1 MSDTSPKS
9 FSEYVKN
16 RQPGTPSQESLFSF
30 PKPAEPL
37 KSRPGNRGF
46 LAGFVDALNRG
57 VYSITEPLSS
67 LLDLPKDIEAIQQKA
82 RSGDMSGAVK
92 DSFGVYVK
100 NLTSP
105 ARGALHGLV
114 PGIEYSPED
123 RITWEG
129 LIEKGVD
136 TYYRNNPNY
145 VDTDNNVDPKVRGAL
160 GFIGDVVLDP
170 INLIPGMWAA
180 KAAAKTSAKAAKE
193 AADVAEAAI
202 KTADTGVDLAEEAT
216 KVSAKRAPKNAAEQQ
231 YVQTSEAA
239 PPKEAAVSRESFP
252 VAEANERIAKKLSNE
267 PENIN
272 APSEVVREL
281 LQKKKIKVGRKNEP
295 LSGEFAKL
303 FERLSQVTPAAVK
316 VAYRPF
322 EKWTQEFAQMTDG
335 KNFAALAIDLRPFK
349 YIAQRMGGNRTSMKQ
364 LLSFYNNS
372 KKNKD
377 FAMVREIESLI
388 LKPMHKRYVE
398 KAKTGRPVDGFGQ
411 FVKASDTLA
420 NNIQENVNLTIAR
433 QLKEAE
439 GETLEIAMKVF
450 GEDLFKEVR
459 RLQINSLAKFIDDIK
474 LAFDETGTLP
484 TFGNLKKAKS
494 EFLRRFSV
502 DEKMYQAALDDATG
516 KAMDIPTVTPESLAN
531 DLVNISERID
541 AGEDAE
547 QILRNL
553 GYLPSDSGRTSLAEL
568 GPIVLKLVED
578 SLGYVDEANPG
589 PILSKFDRGVIKNKH
604 DFITDDG
611 TFRTAGVYGEGT
623 GVKALVANT
632 HFFLDTILSLQRNLV
647 KLLAIGK
654 APDVLAGST
663 RGFARGAEAERLHL
677 ASMKLIE
684 KLFDDHGITMH
695 FDVQFL
701 GDASKEVVSLRWTDA
716 YDVVKAYLNNDKI
729 LQLLFHNNI
738 DSTLPYTKFM
748 DAVAAAVVKKDL
760 PEDELRVLID
770 DILKSTER
778 RNPVL
783 DSADNT
789 RTKPI
794 PNFLADDDNWFKYG
808 AGKASNFGE
817 GVRQAGKVLEW
828 NSGAAREKLVEA
840 IYAARDD
847 LAQVATNRQMAIQ
860 ARGQAE
866 GEVLSDIYAGIF
878 LDVTADAAKLADQ
891 LLIVAKDGR
900 VIKDIQQSMDKVS
913 PLGSKIAML
922 RVNAALGYGYKR
934 NAETAVDL
942 SEKVAKGNKEDI
954 VKARE
959 ENLKAADEQADAIDN
974 ETERLLNDM
983 NDGVRAADPD
993 TPQKFIDN
1001 AYDEIGES
1009 RFNINR
1015 YLESEGY
1022 KNIKVATIKFL
1033 EPLNKFFNAR
1043 AGMHSRDQLWIH
1055 SLFRTKETLPLY
1067 LQHKYLMP
1075 LDALGKTHSGVLEDG
1090 TTTFLQEAMKHL
1102 QNPALGKPKNPQ
1114 VLEAYEALATHVG
1127 RVYNISDNPIN
1138 DLLGNAF
1145 FRSGLAVPYL
1155 NQLFKS
1161 KAVLGRKG
1169 KNPVTATEDG
1179 FFDANKG
1186 LADAAKLAEA
1196 EGRPLTNEDILRS
1209 TLNQWKEW
1217 QIEDPVDFMKATY
1230 NAAIQAASEV
1240 GYVTKFREKAL
1251 LSGVGSVEKVK
1262 GWVKISSSGD
1272 GRLNQLVDT
1281 EFYVHP
1287 DVAEAWDAINKVV
1300 GSSTRLNGE
1309 VGQLVSKIL
1318 DPFTEAWKYA
1328 VTVARLGHHVRNFV
1342 GGITMTYLAQGLK
1355 YAAESHRATYR
1366 FMREGGRQYSD
1377 VDVIRALGY
1386 LDEPLPTVKSNR
1398 QFGIKSKNFGTVTE
1412 GEIAEAMLRYGV
1424 LPPAKSAQALYKSEA
1439 IGEELIETRASRFLE
1454 KFFGVASLGT
1464 ALRGGKWERMW
1475 TTLSEGQDHY
1485 SRIQH
1490 FLQYIRQAQDG
1501 EPMARTFGVMVTPKS
1516 KEQLFEM
1523 AAERVG
1529 KYHPDLMT
1537 MSVGEKTF
1545 ARRLYSF
1552 YHWNKGAVQAVLETA
1567 VMAPHRIQLP
1577 NKASY
1582 NIAVAMGLDPHSMY
1596 DPFPVD
1602 QRFPSFLTEE
1612 QQGPTFEIN
1621 GKYYGVRPGIASWD
1635 VINQF
1640 GGGIDEAFFDGLNP
1654 AFKLPIELA
1663 TGTRLGSQSR
1673 IRDMSEY
1680 IDSSIPGAGY
1690 VSNISSYSV
1699 TGSLL
1704 GLLSGSG
1711 LDRQFQY
1718 ESGNKSAADQA
1729 LSFGNWLSGL
1739 GITPYSRSSYI
1750 NLAKI
1755 EEQQRRAQER
1765 EQDQ

>member
-9 FSEYVKN
+9 FSEYAKN
-16 RQPGTPSQESLFSF
+16 RQPGVQSQPLFNF
-30 PKPAEPL
+30 PAPTEPL
-37 KSRPGNRGF
+37 KSSPGNRGF

-57 VYSITEPLSS
+57 VYSLTEPISS
-67 LLDLPKDIEAIQQKA
+67 LLDLPKDIERIQQTA
-82 RSGDMSGAVK
+82 RTGDTAGAMK
-92 DSFGVYVK
+92 DAFGVYVK

-129 LIEKGVD
+129 VIEKGVD

-145 VDTDNNVDPKVRGAL
+145 VDVENNVDPKVRGAL
-160 GFIGDVVLDP
+160 GFVGDVVLDP
-170 INLIPGMWAA
+170 INLIPGVWAA
-180 KAAAKTSAKAAKE
+180 KAAAKASKE
-193 AADVAEAAI
+193 VATVGADVAEAGVRAAEKGTSVVEEAARVQAKKAP
-202 KTADTGVDLAEEAT
+202 KTA
-216 KVSAKRAPKNAAEQQ
+216 AKDQF
-231 YVQTSEAA
+231 VQDG
-239 PPKEAAVSRESFP
+239 EAAVPKGKAVSSESFP
-252 VAEANERIAKKLSNE
+252 VAEANEAIAKKLAAE
-267 PENIN
+267 PDNIN
-272 APSEVVREL
+272 APSQVVREL
-281 LQKKKIKVGRKNEP
+281 LQKKKIRVGRKNEP
-295 LSGEFAKL
+295 LSGEFTKL
-303 FERLSQVTPAAVK
+303 FERLATITPAAVK
-316 VAYRPF
+316 VAYKPF
-322 EKWTQEFAQMTDG
+322 NKWAAEFGQSVSAKAFTAQTI
-335 KNFAALAIDLRPFK
+335 NLRPFK
-349 YIAQRMGGNRTSMKQ
+349 FIASRMGGNTTSMKA
-364 LLSFYNNS
+364 LLSFYENS
-372 KKNKD
+372 IKNKD
-377 FAMVREIESLI
+377 FAMVREIENQI

-398 KAKTGRPVDGFGQ
+398 RAKTGKPVDAVGNFI
-411 FVKASDTLA
+411 KASDTVV
-420 NNIQENVNLTIAR
+420 NDIQENVNLTIAR

-450 GEDLFKEVR
+450 GEDLFKEAR
-459 RLQINSLAKFIDDIK
+459 RLSVNSLAKLIDSIK
-474 LAFDETGTLP
+474 LALDEAGTLP
-484 TFGNLKKAKS
+484 TFGTIKKARS
-494 EFLRRFSV
+494 EFLRRFSI
-502 DEKMYQAALDDATG
+502 DEKMYQAALDDAAG
-516 KAMDIPTVTPESLAN
+516 KAMDIPTVTPESLAD
-531 DLVNISERID
+531 DLTAISESID
-541 AGEDAE
+541 AGTDAE

-553 GYLPSDSGRTSLAEL
+553 GYLPSDTRALAPEQL
-568 GPIVLKLVED
+568 APIVLKLVED
-578 SLGYVDEANPG
+578 TLKYGGKDKPG
-589 PILSKFDRGVIKNKH
+589 PIFEKMDLDVINGKH

-623 GVKALVANT
+623 GVKALAANT
-632 HFFLDTILSLQRNLV
+632 HFFLDVILSLQRNLV
-647 KLLAIGK
+647 KLLEIGK
-654 APDVLAGST
+654 APDVLAGAT
-663 RGFARGAEAERLHL
+663 RGFIRGAEAERLHL

-684 KLFDDHGITMH
+684 KLFDEHGLTMH

-701 GDASKEVVSLRWTDA
+701 GDAAKEVVSLRWTDA
-716 YDVVKAYLNNDKI
+716 YDVVKAYLGNDKI

-738 DSTLPYTKFM
+738 KSTLPYTKFM
-748 DAVAAAVVKKDL
+748 DAVAATVVKKDL
-760 PEDELRVLID
+760 PEDELRMLID

-783 DSADNT
+783 DSADNS

-794 PNFLADDDNWFKYG
+794 PNFLAEDDSWFKYG
-808 AGKASNFGE
+808 VGKAGNFGD
-817 GVRQAGKVLEW
+817 GVRQAGKALEW
-828 NSGAAREKLVEA
+828 NSGVAREKLVDA
-840 IYAARDD
+840 IYNARED
-847 LAQVATNRQMAIQ
+847 LAQVATNRQLAIK

-878 LDVTADAAKLADQ
+878 LDIAADATKLAEQ
-891 LLIVAKDGR
+891 LNIVAKDGR
-900 VIKDIQQSMDKVS
+900 VIRDIQESMDKVS

-934 NAETAVDL
+934 NAETTVDL
-942 SEKVAKGNKEDI
+942 ADKVAKGKKEDI
-954 VKARE
+954 VKGRE
-959 ENLKAADEQADAIDN
+959 ESLKAADEQVEAIEKN
-974 ETERLLNDM
+974 TEDLLNAA
-983 NDGVRAADPD
+983 NDGQRGFDPD

-1001 AYDEIGES
+1001 AYDEMGEA
-1009 RFNINR
+1009 RFNLNR
-1015 YLESEGY
+1015 FLEGEGY

-1043 AGMHSRDQLWIH
+1043 AGMHSRNQLWIH

-1075 LDALGKTHSGVLEDG
+1075 LDALSKKFAGVIEDG
-1090 TTTFLQEAMKHL
+1090 STTIIQEAFKHVK
-1102 QNPALGKPKNPQ
+1102 NPALGVPKNPM
-1114 VLEAYEALATHVG
+1114 VKEAYEALSTHFG
-1127 RVYNISDNPIN
+1127 RVFNISDNPIN
-1138 DLLGNAF
+1138 DLLGNTF
-1145 FRSGLAVPYL
+1145 FRTGAGVAYL
-1155 NQLFKS
+1155 NMLFKS
-1161 KAVLGRKG
+1161 KAVLGRTKSTV
-1169 KNPVTATEDG
+1169 VTATEDG
-1179 FFDANKG
+1179 FFDLNKG
-1186 LADAAKLAEA
+1186 LADAAKIAQDA
-1196 EGRPLTNEDILRS
+1196 GRPLTNEDILKA

-1217 QIEDPVDFMKATY
+1217 DIQDPVDFMKGVY
-1230 NAAIQAASEV
+1230 NAAIQASAEV
-1240 GYVTKFREKAL
+1240 GYVTKFRQKAL
-1251 LSGVGSVEKVK
+1251 QSGVGSAEKVK
-1262 GWVKISSSGD
+1262 GWVKISATGD
-1272 GRLNQLVDT
+1272 GRLDQLVET
-1281 EFYVHP
+1281 EFWVHP
-1287 DVAEAWDAINKVV
+1287 DIAEAWDAVNRVV

-1355 YAAESHRATYR
+1355 YAAESHRAAWR
-1366 FMREGGRQYSD
+1366 FMREGGRNYTD
-1377 VDVIRALGY
+1377 VDVVRALGY
-1386 LDEPLPTVKSNR
+1386 LEEPLVTVKSGR
-1398 QFGIKSKNFGTVTE
+1398 QFGIKSKNFGTITE
-1412 GEIAEAMLRYGV
+1412 DEIAEAMLRYGV

-1439 IGEELIETRASRFLE
+1439 IGEELIETKASRFLE
-1454 KFFGVASLGT
+1454 KFFGIASLGT
-1464 ALRGGKWERMW
+1464 ALRGGKWERAW

-1501 EPMARTFGVMVTPKS
+1501 EPMARTFGVTVTPKS
-1516 KEQLFEM
+1516 KEELFEF

-1529 KYHPDLMT
+1529 KFHPDLMT

-1582 NIAVAMGLDPHSMY
+1582 NLAVAMGLDPHSMY

-1690 VSNISSYSV
+1690 VSNVSSYSV

-1704 GLLSGSG
+1704 GLLTGSG

-1718 ESGNKSAADQA
+1718 ESGNKNVWDQA
-1729 LSFGNWLSGL
+1729 LSFSNWLTGF
-1739 GITPYSRSSYI
+1739 GITPYSRSSYV

-1755 EEQQRRAQER
+1755 EEQLRRAEER
-1765 EQDQ
+1765 EKNQ